1 MAEMT
6 EMKNDNEE
14 LMEDK
19 IEDMET
25 QKMMRRGFIRK
36 VYGIIFFQLLI
47 TTAVIYLSMANDI
60 FMKFIIYN
68 SWALYVSAVATIIV
82 FIVLVCGKLTRKVP
96 VNYFLLFTLTLLEAF
111 LASYTTMYFEPIS
124 VLTCAGL
131 TMLIVCGLTIYAC
144 FTKRDMTLMGG
155 FLFILS
161 LILLFLGIIGIFFT
175 SYFYQMLINSIGA
188 LLMSL
193 YLIYD
198 TQLVLGDKKELISVD
213 DYIMGAL
220 MIYLDIINLFLY
232 ILKIFGKKK

>member
-1 MAEMT
+1 MAEMI

-25 QKMMRRGFIRK
+25 QKMVRRGFIRK

-96 VNYFLLFTLTLLEAF
+96 VNYFLL
-111 LASYTTMYFEPIS
+111 
-124 VLTCAGL
+124 
-131 TMLIVCGLTIYAC
+131 
-144 FTKRDMTLMGG
+144 
-155 FLFILS
+155 LFK
-161 LILLFLGIIGIFFT
+161 
-175 SYFYQMLINSIGA
+175 M
-188 LLMSL
+188 
-193 YLIYD
+193 
-198 TQLVLGDKKELISVD
+198 
-213 DYIMGAL
+213 
-220 MIYLDIINLFLY
+220 
-232 ILKIFGKKK
+232 